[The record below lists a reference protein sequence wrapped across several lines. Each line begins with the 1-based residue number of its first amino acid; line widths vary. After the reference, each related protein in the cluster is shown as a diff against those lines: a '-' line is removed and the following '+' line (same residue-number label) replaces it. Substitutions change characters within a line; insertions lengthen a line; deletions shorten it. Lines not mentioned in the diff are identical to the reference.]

1 MAATYYL
8 GIDQGTTGTTALVLD
23 EQWNLCARGYKEH
36 TQHYPRPGWVEHD
49 PEEIWRKTQESVAQ
63 ALNSAGIRTCDI
75 RALGLDNQGETCMIW
90 DRKSGRPIH
99 NAIVWQDRRTAPEAD
114 RLRERHEAAIRDK
127 TGVPVDAYFS
137 GLKFQWLLDHVPD
150 ARSRAASGELMAGT
164 LDTYLLWKMSGGLL
178 NVTDPS
184 TASRTMLFNIH
195 TGQWDDELLEWM
207 NIPRAILPEITDSG
221 GLLGHTCADGP
232 FGARIPIGSS
242 LVDQPAALF
251 GQACFHEGAVKT
263 TYGTGCFM
271 LMNTGD
277 RPVRSANGLV
287 TTVGWRYRGRTTYAL
302 DGGVYIAGAAVQWL
316 RDGLGIIESAAETD
330 ALARSVPDSG
340 GISFVPAFAGLAAP
354 YWDQY
359 ARGMLI
365 GITGGTSRAHI
376 VRATL
381 EAIALQVR
389 ENLDVMRQDSGI
401 AIEAMRADG
410 GAVVNEFLM
419 QFQADILGIP
429 VDVPVINETTALGA
443 AYLAAL
449 GLGDF
454 TDVDAIAGQ
463 WKLGRRY
470 EPHISPDQR
479 DSSLA
484 VWKAAV
490 ERSRN
495 WAKP

>member
-1 MAATYYL
+1 VPSTYYL
-8 GIDQGTTGTTALVLD
+8 GIDQGTTGTTTLVLD
-23 EQWNLCARGYKEH
+23 QQWNLCARGYKEH
-36 TQHYPRPGWVEHD
+36 TQHYPQPGWVEHD
-49 PEEIWRKTQESVAQ
+49 PEEIWQKTQESIAM
-63 ALNSAGIRTCDI
+63 ALNAAGIEASGI

-90 DRKSGRPIH
+90 DRKTGRPVY

-137 GLKFQWLLDHVPD
+137 GLKFQWILDHVPG
-150 ARSRAASGELMAGT
+150 ARDRAAKGELMAGT
-164 LDTYLLWKMSGGLL
+164 LDTYLLWKMSGGAL

-195 TGQWDDELLEWM
+195 TSQWDDELLEWM
-207 NIPRAILPEITDSG
+207 NIPRAILPEVVDSG
-221 GLLGHTCADGP
+221 GRLGTTSGNGL

-251 GQACFHEGAVKT
+251 GQACFHKGAVKT

-271 LMNTGD
+271 LMNTGHA
-277 RPVRSANGLV
+277 PVRSSNGLV
-287 TTVGWRYRGRTTYAL
+287 TTVGWRLHNQTTYAL

-316 RDGLGIIESAAETD
+316 RDGLGIIQRAAETD
-330 ALARSVPDSG
+330 ALARSVPDCG
-340 GISFVPAFAGLAAP
+340 GVSFVPAFAGLAAP

-389 ENLDVMRQDSGI
+389 ENLDVMSKDSGM
-401 AIEAMRADG
+401 AIEVMRVDG

-419 QFQADILGIP
+419 QFQADVLGIP

-449 GLGDF
+449 GIGDF
-454 TDVDAIAGQ
+454 SDVDVIASK

-470 EPHISPDQR
+470 EPAISEDQR
-479 DSSLA
+479 SSLLTN
-484 VWKAAV
+484 WKAAV
-490 ERSRN
+490 ERCRN